1 MEQPSKSR
9 KVKGYLKAYRKWLDL
24 VTRASLAHRD
34 ATARY
39 ATLTGSQLGEAERL
53 KKEEARQKRTVA
65 VGHERCPGCVNCG
78 RGTSNR

>member
-24 VTRASLAHRD
+24 VTRTSLAHRD

-53 KKEEARQKRTVA
+53 KKEERRK
-65 VGHERCPGCVNCG
+65 
-78 RGTSNR
+78 

>member
-1 MEQPSKSR
+1 MQPSKSR

-24 VTRASLAHRD
+24 VKRAGLAHRE

-53 KKEEARQKRTVA
+53 KKENKQ
-65 VGHERCPGCVNCG
+65 
-78 RGTSNR
+78 